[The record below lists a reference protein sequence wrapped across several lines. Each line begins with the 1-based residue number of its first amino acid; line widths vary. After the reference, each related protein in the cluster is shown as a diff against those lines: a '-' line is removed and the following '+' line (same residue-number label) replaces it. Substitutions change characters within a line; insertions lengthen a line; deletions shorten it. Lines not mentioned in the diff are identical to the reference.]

1 VVVPSVCC
9 TVTVWLAPSLNT
21 DSTLTVRCVEDA
33 GDATTSVVV
42 AVVMLVFV
50 RAGVTVVP
58 ERSTNDAWTEI
69 VPADPVTNRTL
80 SEVEVSRITASP
92 RHYDAVPVA
101 TDATSAARAGIVAR
115 ATAAATAAAKTTRAA
130 RSTIR

>member
-1 VVVPSVCC
+1 
-9 TVTVWLAPSLNT
+9 
-21 DSTLTVRCVEDA
+21 
-33 GDATTSVVV
+33 
-42 AVVMLVFV
+42 MLVFV

-92 RHYDAVPVA
+92 RHYDAIPVA